1 MFEFWQ
7 GDGHL
12 TISNFIVRALVAYVF
27 LFGIIKFIGQRTM
40 SNLQS
45 TDFLFAIVIG
55 DVIGEPLINGDIS
68 LTGPFTVA
76 VTLTLIHYFI
86 TFVSMKSAKIRRFVD
101 EKPMVLVSRGKI
113 LRSMMK
119 KTKIT
124 LDMLLMAM
132 RMNNVSR
139 MSDVQ
144 LAVLEPNG
152 DISIITK
159 EQAQSNNNS
168 SKKDTSPEVMMPSVL
183 IEDGNVIKSNLEKR
197 NLDETWL
204 KQQLKAQG
212 VHDPND
218 VFLALLE
225 SGEQLYVS
233 KKEEPYLH

>member
-12 TISNFIVRALVAYVF
+12 TIANFVVRALVAYIF

-55 DVIGEPLINGDIS
+55 DVIGEPLVNGEVS

-76 VTLTLIHYFI
+76 LTLTGIHYLI
-86 TFVSMKSAKIRRFVD
+86 TFLSLKSAKIRRFVD
-101 EKPMVLVSRGKI
+101 EKPMVLVSKGKI
-113 LRSMMK
+113 LRNMLK
-119 KTKIT
+119 KTKVT
-124 LDMLLMAM
+124 LDMLLMSM

-159 EQAQSNNNS
+159 EQGDHS
-168 SKKDTSPEVMMPSVL
+168 SSSAEVTMPSVL
-183 IEDGNVIKSNLEKR
+183 IEDGNVIQSNLKNHSLTE
-197 NLDETWL
+197 EWL
-204 KQQLKAQG
+204 RDQLRAQG
-212 VHDPND
+212 IDHPKE

-225 SGEQLYVS
+225 SGNHLYIS
-233 KKEEPYLH
+233 KIDEPYVR